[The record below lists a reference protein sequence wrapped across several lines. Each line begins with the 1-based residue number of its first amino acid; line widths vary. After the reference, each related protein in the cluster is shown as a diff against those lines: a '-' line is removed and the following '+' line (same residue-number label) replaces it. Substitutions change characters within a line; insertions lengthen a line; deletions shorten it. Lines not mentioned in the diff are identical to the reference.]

1 MGLMACAALAVC
13 GGRDSE
19 DESLAQNATGSWGWL
34 ADENGSFMLD
44 SQRTV
49 RYGINGKWVQKTLA
63 AGNFSCVDSVFGRD
77 PAGRSTKRCEVH
89 SSGGPTTSTTATAS
103 LAWDASSGV
112 TDYRV
117 YYGTASHTY
126 QQARGSGIAV
136 GNDKSYTVS
145 GLKGATLYYFAVTA
159 VDSKGNESPYSN
171 EVSKQ
176 TP

>member
-1 MGLMACAALAVC
+1 MGLIACAALAAC
-13 GGRDSE
+13 GGGDGQ
-19 DESLAQNATGSWGWL
+19 DESLAQNEGATQATALATTTGSWGWV
-34 ADENGSFMLD
+34 ADENGSFTLD

-77 PAGRSTKRCEVH
+77 PAGRSTKRCEVYR
-89 SSGGPTTSTTATAS
+89 SGGTTPPAPATAS

-112 TDYRV
+112 TGYRV
-117 YYGTASHTY
+117 YYGTAAHTY
-126 QQARGSGIAV
+126 QQAKDAG
-136 GNDKSYTVS
+136 
-145 GLKGATLYYFAVTA
+145 
-159 VDSKGNESPYSN
+159 PYSN